1 MSKCLFLSVLLVF
14 SFSAFARTDDAL
26 MREAWTQDLK
36 ALLSDI
42 ENKHPTMLVEN
53 EKRLL
58 ERFSLI
64 SSAWADSRFNCFYGG
79 WPSVLRI
86 SGGKKVCQLPA
97 NTNPTYDKGAC
108 ATGEI
113 QCQPILF
120 NKGQCVSFNT
130 PEERRSSFANC
141 EKKFQEKGGNY
152 DYLDNPSS
160 EDLEQLKEI
169 SLVAAEVCGSKS
181 NSPQKNTMICKNIMK
196 KLPDG
201 LKSIQ
206 KGISRATGNVEVENV
221 VVDSKASAPV
231 SGSTPVVT
239 PVSETKHTEED
250 CEEPSHSHKEIAD
263 MAISM
268 KKISNSNL
276 DEMYDEMKQNF
287 QSSPFCKPENVMND
301 PRQQPS
307 GFFVKL
313 LSSDLRGIE
322 FKSESD
328 LDALSDKYQV
338 SSSTRNEVASYI
350 SQIKSNS
357 GDAKTLRARMKGVFI
372 QDVLNNR
379 QLDMSPHQEAIK
391 QELAKN
397 NIFTKHSNGE
407 IECPF
412 VSKDAFMKAMAG
424 RDEVL
429 RKFKG
434 NVRLPTQITIV
445 DYSRPSNERRMFV
458 MDVNNLEVLH
468 NTWVAHGVGSNKDG
482 SGGDGIGGGPEMSNA
497 SGSLKSSEGF
507 ILAGKA
513 SYGEK
518 FKNNVILNGIDN
530 NNSNM
535 AARNVIVHGWDS
547 PMDNYSIG
555 IRTYDKRTR
564 TFSTPIDSVGD
575 IKRINFK
582 TASTKQMDEALWN
595 LSDATA
601 VSRFMTPTEGCLGV
615 PESTMKHLDKKGRN
629 LNQLELLRQDLPGSI
644 IFNYSGPDMKSKY
657 F

>member
-1 MSKCLFLSVLLVF
+1 MSKWLLLSVLLVF
-14 SFSAFARTDDAL
+14 SFSAFARTDDAH

-36 ALLSDI
+36 ALLSEI
-42 ENKHPTMLVEN
+42 EQKHPSMLVEN

-79 WPSVLRI
+79 WPSVLRMN
-86 SGGKKVCQLPA
+86 GGRKVCQLPA
-97 NTNPTYDKGAC
+97 NTNPTYNKGAC
-108 ATGEI
+108 AASEI
-113 QCQPILF
+113 QCQPMLF
-120 NKGQCVSFNT
+120 NKGLCVSFST
-130 PEERRSSFANC
+130 PEERRSSYANC
-141 EKKFQEKGGNY
+141 EKKFQEKGGKY

-160 EDLEQLKEI
+160 EELEQLKEI
-169 SLVAAEVCGSKS
+169 SLVAADVCGSKS
-181 NSPQKNTMICKNIMK
+181 NSPQKNTSICKNILK

-201 LKSIQ
+201 LRSIQ
-206 KGISRATGNVEVENV
+206 KGISRATGSVDKKEIAVENG
-221 VVDSKASAPV
+221 AAAPV
-231 SGSTPVVT
+231 PITPSVATVAIK
-239 PVSETKHTEED
+239 PKHTEED
-250 CEEPSHSHKEIAD
+250 CEEPSHSHKEVAD

-268 KKISNSNL
+268 KKIASSDL
-276 DEMYDEMKQNF
+276 DQMYDQMKQKF

-307 GFFVKL
+307 GFFVKR
-313 LSSDLRGIE
+313 LSSDLGGLE

-328 LDALSDKYQV
+328 LRALSDKYQV
-338 SSSTRNEVASYI
+338 SSSTRSEVASYI
-350 SQIKSNS
+350 SQLKSNS
-357 GDAKTLRARMKGVFI
+357 GDAKALRARMKGVFI

-379 QLDMSPHQEAIK
+379 QLDMGPHQDAIK
-391 QELAKN
+391 QELVKN
-397 NIFTKHSNGE
+397 NIFKKNSSGE

-434 NVRLPTQITIV
+434 NVKVPSQITIV

-458 MDVNNLEVLH
+458 MDVNKLEVLH
-468 NTWVAHGVGSNKDG
+468 NTWVAHGIGSNKDG
-482 SGGDGIGGGPEMSNA
+482 AGGDGMGGSPDMSNT

-507 ILAGKA
+507 ILAGQA

-518 FKNNVILNGIDN
+518 FKNNVILKGIDN
-530 NNSNM
+530 NNTNM

-547 PMDNYSIG
+547 PMDSYSIG
-555 IRTYDKRTR
+555 IRTYDKKTR
-564 TFSTPIDSVGD
+564 SFSTPIDSVGD
-575 IKRINFK
+575 VKRINFK
-582 TASTKQMDEALWN
+582 TASAKQMDEALWN
-595 LSDATA
+595 LTDATA
-601 VSRFMTPTEGCLGV
+601 VSRFLTPTEGCLGV

-644 IFNYSGPDMKSKY
+644 IFNYSGPNMKSKY